1 MATYIFDFD
10 GTIADSF
17 SLACD
22 VFLKQSKYLGCKQL
36 TPRELLPLKELHARE
51 VLKYLGIPWW
61 RTASFV
67 RKLRQIGTERVNE
80 IKLFPE
86 WPVILK
92 RLKENKHTL
101 AIVSSNTHNTIE
113 MILKKYDLYFLFDFI
128 VCDQSLFNKKRC
140 LNHFI
145 NKQRLNRS
153 DTYYIGDEVRD
164 IEAAQSNKIHAI
176 AVCWGFNSTERL
188 RQAKPDQLI
197 LSIEQL
203 KNW

>member
-22 VFLKQSKYLGCKQL
+22 VFLNQAKYLGCKQL
-36 TPRELLPLKELHARE
+36 TPSELLPLKEMHARE
-51 VLKYLGIPWW
+51 VLKYIGIPWW

-67 RKLRQIGTERVNE
+67 KKLRKIGTERVNE
-80 IKLFPE
+80 IRLFPE
-86 WPVILK
+86 WSMILN
-92 RLKENKHTL
+92 RLKENNHTI
-101 AIVSSNTHNTIE
+101 AIVSSNTLNTIE
-113 MILKKYDLYFLFDFI
+113 IILKKHDLYHLFDFI

-140 LNHFI
+140 LNKFI
-145 NKQRLNRS
+145 NQQRLNRS

-164 IEAAQSNKIHAI
+164 IEAAQANKIHAI
-176 AVCWGFNSTERL
+176 AVCWGFNSIERL
-188 RQAKPDQLI
+188 RQAKPEQLI
-197 LSIEQL
+197 TGIEQL